1 MNEITSVV
9 EMGLWSY
16 FAGRLV
22 VSFVLFIFGVYLLC
36 ILIKNIRTKDGWF
49 RDLIN
54 RKIAKGNKK
63 IYIFWW
69 IIVTV
74 IALLCIAGSFFYPVL
89 LYKLL
94 QVDPYQI
101 IEDTNFIIQHP
112 DS

>member
-1 MNEITSVV
+1 MDEITSIVK
-9 EMGLWSY
+9 MGLWSY
-16 FAGRLV
+16 FSHRLI
-22 VSFVLFIFGVYLLC
+22 VSLAFFIFGVYLLS
-36 ILIKNIRTKDGWF
+36 ILIKDIRTEDGWF

-54 RKIAKGNKK
+54 RKVAKGNKK

-74 IALLCIAGSFFYPVL
+74 IALLCIGGSFFYPVL

-101 IEDTNFIIQHP
+101 MEDTNFIIQHP
-112 DS
+112 NS